1 MTLLF
6 LMPRT
11 IGYPR
16 ISNRYE
22 IRRRSDIFGN
32 VARACRDQHATE
44 AVRRGCKKQAG
55 LCAMTY
61 LFQEFPDLRPNQG
74 LPVVQGLLGE
84 NVACMHCATT
94 LWRHAVFLRHQVKYT
109 CWINLAC
116 HFYLGHSK
124 QSSVLMN
131 LASGISGNY
140 QEPLCHTWLEV
151 LGSRAA
157 SSDCEGDGRSDCHRA
172 LGGFYI
178 RYFTSK
184 RGWMILNWSF
194 WCKRTRGWRARRNE
208 WRWGRSISCGRRFK
222 IRV

>member
-1 MTLLF
+1 MLASQQVDMARRLRTKTALTPRKCMTLLF

-16 ISNRYE
+16 ISKRYE

-94 LWRHAVFLRHQVKYT
+94 L
-109 CWINLAC
+109 
-116 HFYLGHSK
+116 
-124 QSSVLMN
+124 
-131 LASGISGNY
+131 
-140 QEPLCHTWLEV
+140 
-151 LGSRAA
+151 
-157 SSDCEGDGRSDCHRA
+157 
-172 LGGFYI
+172 
-178 RYFTSK
+178 
-184 RGWMILNWSF
+184 
-194 WCKRTRGWRARRNE
+194 
-208 WRWGRSISCGRRFK
+208 
-222 IRV
+222 